1 VYDDRADCVC
11 DALHACELRVRTEPF
26 DVAYLAA
33 LHAAKIALRELE
45 TDMANWSSD
54 ETRAATDVF
63 PKLTAD
69 QWMWAQYGVGRS
81 LQVINVLSHTRTEN
95 STGVTQELGH

>member
-1 VYDDRADCVC
+1 VQSN
-11 DALHACELRVRTEPF
+11 ALEQ
-26 DVAYLAA
+26 
-33 LHAAKIALRELE
+33 AKSALRELE
-45 TDMANWSSD
+45 KDMANWSSD

-81 LQVINVLSHTRTEN
+81 LQVINVLSHNRTD
-95 STGVTQELGH
+95 TGTGITEGGSRGDGR